1 MMKSGSTPHH
11 KAVASIILL
20 VTWDLWSERNVRV
33 FHHKHVPH
41 LVIQDKIKSETHLW
55 VTVEAKRLGEIM
67 LEE

>member
-20 VTWDLWSERNVRV
+20 VTWDLWSEHNVPV
-33 FHHKHVPH
+33 FDNKHAPP
-41 LVIQDKIKSETHLW
+41 LVILEKIKSETHLW
-55 VTVEAKRLGEIM
+55 VTVESKRLGEIM